1 MVGGITGSTIWY
13 HIIADKMLE
22 ADWGFTGSTLYY
34 YPAGADELPRNLRF
48 GTIEKCAV

>member
-1 MVGGITGSTIWY
+1 MVGITGSTIWY
-13 HIIADKMLE
+13 HNIIADKMLE
-22 ADWGFTGSTLYY
+22 ADWGLTGSTLYY